1 MNRHDA
7 ASASDEPM
15 GGGLN
20 VDVLRGQ
27 PTAEELAALVAV
39 VSESYAREAAEAIAE
54 DSAAQTAWRI
64 SQRSLR
70 APLRR
75 DIGWG
80 RFGG

>member
-7 ASASDEPM
+7 ASASDQPT
-15 GGGLN
+15 GGRLN

-39 VSESYAREAAEAIAE
+39 VSESYARETADAIAE

-70 APLRR
+70 TPLRR